1 MWFFICVLFILFSN
15 LKCKKGYRKSEKK
28 QLQVEKKRL
37 QRQAI
42 EIIYTKLAFIW
53 AFGCSRPGTH
63 SVFEGEEE
71 TLKYTL
77 WNTRLVKFSELQSR
91 SQVIRKA
98 RIEKKVHSFFFG
110 RSTHGHTPPFAGTKN
125 REERNNRPNR
135 IYNASTPKPQRAM
148 RNDQVVVSLIH
159 TAHKHKFIYKWK
171 KKKRPGS
178 GVSYQNTK
186 VRKSKDYHILN

>member
-1 MWFFICVLFILFSN
+1 MEYPFGQVFRTSKPFTSHKIGPN
-15 LKCKKGYRKSEKK
+15 RKKS
-28 QLQVEKKRL
+28 
-37 QRQAI
+37 
-42 EIIYTKLAFIW
+42 AFI
-53 AFGCSRPGTH
+53 FF
-63 SVFEGEEE
+63 SVG
-71 TLKYTL
+71 LH
-77 WNTRLVKFSELQSR
+77 VSMC
-91 SQVIRKA
+91 
-98 RIEKKVHSFFFG
+98 
-110 RSTHGHTPPFAGTKN
+110 TPPFAGTKN

-171 KKKRPGS
+171 EKKRPGS